1 MTPSETDTASVRDTL
16 AAMNTPMSG
25 YDFTKPTMP
34 FVDPAAR
41 IITSPPSV
49 RSRRFSLKGKE
60 TMYASDYMP
69 MDDLLDT
76 SALYDRS
83 SSRSPSPE
91 RSETSRAN
99 DAEMSQSVLKDL
111 HRWDKVPIGTF
122 RKSRRP
128 SSPYVGLQGAL
139 KFGNVTMPATLLANH
154 QQHQYQPA
162 QESHRLQRKSGGVR
176 KHRPSSST
184 SDIMSSGIGHL
195 PMDTSGDR
203 YSLAQFKLQHFRSQ
217 STNASAMA
225 QTPPSAL
232 AGMTMED
239 LAGFGSPDGL
249 MKAPVSYSRA
259 YTGDKP
265 STGRVS
271 GQTSSRRRHRGKNT
285 SARSGQR
292 LAHTDV
298 SNTGLGIGLNRDGGG
313 DAAKEQRDVM
323 TDSTQLP
330 SSACPT
336 PLHSPLFSA
345 TRTEDRVQHQ
355 PSGEAI
361 DPESSAAKLVLR
373 KSSMPRPEESLVP
386 HFELDIAK
394 EMEGFHDRLLAKKAA
409 MEEESAHSNQLMDG
423 DQVDEKR
430 TLG

>member
-1 MTPSETDTASVRDTL
+1 
-16 AAMNTPMSG
+16 MNG
-25 YDFTKPTMP
+25 YDFTKPIMS
-34 FVDPAAR
+34 FIDPAAR
-41 IITSPPSV
+41 IITSPPAV
-49 RSRRFSLKGKE
+49 RSRKFSLKGKE
-60 TMYASDYMP
+60 TQYAYDYMP

-76 SALYDRS
+76 SAFYGRS
-83 SSRSPSPE
+83 ASRSPSPE
-91 RSETSRAN
+91 RSEVSRAD

-111 HRWDKVPIGTF
+111 HRWDRVPIGTF

-154 QQHQYQPA
+154 QQHQHQLV

-176 KHRPSSST
+176 KQRPSLST
-184 SDIMSSGIGHL
+184 PDIMSSGIGRYIL
-195 PMDTSGDR
+195 PVDTSGDR
-203 YSLAQFKLQHFRSQ
+203 YTLAQFKQQHLRSR
-217 STNASAMA
+217 STNISTIA

-232 AGMTMED
+232 VGMSLEG

-249 MKAPVSYSRA
+249 MKAPITYSRA
-259 YTGDKP
+259 FIGDKT
-265 STGRVS
+265 STGRSS
-271 GQTSSRRRHRGKNT
+271 GQTSGRRRHRSKNAST
-285 SARSGQR
+285 RSGQR
-292 LAHTDV
+292 LSQTDA
-298 SNTGLGIGLNRDGGG
+298 SSTGLGIGFDHDGGT
-313 DAAKEQRDVM
+313 DAAKGQRDVM
-323 TDSTQLP
+323 TDSSQLP

-355 PSGEAI
+355 PSGDAI
-361 DPESSAAKLVLR
+361 DPESSATKLELR

-409 MEEESAHSNQLMDG
+409 LEEESAQSNKL
-423 DQVDEKR
+423 VDESE
-430 TLG
+430 L